1 MSYSYIHRLQ
11 LAALHYNENSKRG
24 QAKTKTGN
32 KRYAVHFPKYKKG
45 GYIVRKLL
53 AECTYGESLVNR
65 SKTIVIEIVLFSDY
79 VSELFTEVLKWVE
92 GKNIPSDPKI
102 PGAPAPLCSSFDHPI
117 KDEAVT
123 KYQSR
128 FSLT

>member
-1 MSYSYIHRLQ
+1 MRTLREDRQKQRLETRDMQ
-11 LAALHYNENSKRG
+11 YTSQNIRG
-24 QAKTKTGN
+24 
-32 KRYAVHFPKYKKG
+32 VHSTQT
-45 GYIVRKLL
+45 L
-53 AECTYGESLVNR
+53 ECTYGESLVNR

-79 VSELFTEVLKWVE
+79 VSELFTELLKWVE